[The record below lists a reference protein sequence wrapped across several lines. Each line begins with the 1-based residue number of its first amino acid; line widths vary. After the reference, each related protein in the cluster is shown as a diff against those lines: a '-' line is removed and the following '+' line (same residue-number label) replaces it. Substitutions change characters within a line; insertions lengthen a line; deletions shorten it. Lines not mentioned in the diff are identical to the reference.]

1 MSLPDEHGEGLVE
14 GPVAGPDLGGIA
26 EARNKMVYS
35 SVGFCQSGGVQ
46 LGFRLSIMRKRQTQM
61 PF

>member
-1 MSLPDEHGEGLVE
+1 MSLPDEHGQGPVE
-14 GPVAGPDLGGIA
+14 GPVAGLDLGDIA

-35 SVGFCQSGGVQ
+35 FVGFCQSGGVQ
-46 LGFRLSIMRKRQTQM
+46 LGFSLSIMRQRQTQM